1 MTFLSKVI
9 LVNTLKRVSL
19 RQKVRSSSVNQIWK
33 EAAET
38 AIEYQ
43 DRVLLYGSHS
53 YWKEQ
58 SQTYQCPL
66 DSNHDISQEDCI
78 VIDKVPPETLERLF
92 NRMKDNLVVLVVKQV
107 EDYDHWLTSVSGL
120 SSKIECVE
128 VDKTCQSL
136 VLPRLLHWTGT
147 PGNLA
152 NFNSIFHAQSSLQF
166 ASIYTDYRQHYWVQ
180 PALKTFPV
188 GIIVLDLFTP
198 CCGDFWDISVVT
210 ESPAVKRSVRK
221 LSIRSSAS
229 TYAECLMYGKG
240 DYDDEYVRDHI
251 QGNQLPN
258 QTDYSLMQEF
268 VIWGDPNRSDYQP
281 LAEFMKKCINLRKL
295 WLLDFWVEPDRLLVD
310 AVSTLTSL
318 QKVRLQGV
326 PRIKSM
332 VQAICRLSGQ
342 TLEEVYE
349 EGYQSD
355 LDDGETMIL
364 LAQCPNLSQVIL
376 AADIK
381 ISFEEFQEIL
391 RSFINIRRNFPDT
404 QTTITLKEYFVP
416 SDETEFN
423 QFLSESN
430 VELINGEETKDDKD
444 EENENEGD

>member
-1 MTFLSKVI
+1 MAFLPKLI
-9 LVNTLKRVSL
+9 LVNILKRVSL
-19 RQKVRSSSVNQIWK
+19 RQKVRSLSVNQNWK

-43 DRVLLYGSHS
+43 DRVLLYGSLVF
-53 YWKEQ
+53 WKEQ

-78 VIDKVPPETLERLF
+78 VIDKVPPETLETLF

-107 EDYDHWLTSVSGL
+107 KDYDYWLTIVSGL

-128 VDKTCQSL
+128 VGKTCQNL

-147 PGNLA
+147 PENLA

-166 ASIYTDYRQHYWVQ
+166 ASIYTDYRQHDWVQ

-326 PRIKSM
+326 PEINSII
-332 VQAICRLSGQ
+332 QTICRSSGQ
-342 TLEEVYE
+342 TLEEIYE
-349 EGYQSD
+349 QGYQSG
-355 LDDGETMIL
+355 LDGETITL
-364 LAQCPNLSQVIL
+364 LAHCPNLSQVIL

-381 ISFEEFQEIL
+381 ISFKEFEEIL
-391 RSFINIRRNFPDT
+391 RSFIDIRRKVPDT
-404 QTTITLKEYFVP
+404 RTTITLKKYFVP
-416 SDETEFN
+416 SNETEFN

-430 VELINGEETKDDKD
+430 VDLINGEETKDDKD
-444 EENENEGD
+444 KNENEGD

>member
-107 EDYDHWLTSVSGL
+107 KDYDYWLTIVSGL

-128 VDKTCQSL
+128 VGKTCQNL

-166 ASIYTDYRQHYWVQ
+166 ASIYTDYRQHDWVQ

-229 TYAECLMYGKG
+229 TYADYVTYGEG

-258 QTDYSLMQEF
+258 QADYSLMQEF
-268 VIWGDPNRSDYQP
+268 VIWGDPNESDHKP

-295 WLLDFWVEPDRLLVD
+295 WLLDFWVEPDELLLD

-326 PRIKSM
+326 PGINSV
-332 VQAICRLSGQ
+332 VQAICRSSGQ
-342 TLEEVYE
+342 TLEEIYE
-349 EGYQSD
+349 QGYRSG
-355 LDDGETMIL
+355 LDGETITL

-381 ISFEEFQEIL
+381 VSFKEFEETL
-391 RSFINIRRNFPDT
+391 RNFIDIRKNVPGS
-404 QTTITLKEYFVP
+404 QTTITLKTYFVP
-416 SDETEFN
+416 SNETEFN

-430 VELINGEETKDDKD
+430 VDLINGEETKKD
-444 EENENEGD
+444 IDNEDENEEN